1 MKRTISD
8 LLDNWTPED
17 IQLVDSSP
25 LSSRR
30 IKEKTMKRLG
40 IKKRSN
46 VRWIGRIAAV
56 AAAIMV
62 MTMTACAVNGIIT
75 GEWFG
80 GYFGTS
86 LSDNQKEFVE
96 NNGRTFTETLSSNGA
111 TITPISAISVEDIYY
126 LHLRIAAPEG
136 IVLED
141 LEEGY
146 NYDLVPGVFY
156 KRYLLDEFQRR
167 LYVTTYWG
175 TSLHEVSCSHTVK
188 TLPDDDPTD
197 NVKEF
202 VLILYNHDQ
211 NSRLNGP
218 GKKMLHIPGLYV
230 HKKLEQKYCEE
241 KLSGGFCLDMTN
253 YVEDAGNQKLEIDVK
268 DLTFYNEQYDFTT
281 TVEKLVITPL
291 AVSRTFSAT
300 ESNHWDIAP
309 TGGSVRLVMKDGS
322 SILVGDYSEYNYGK
336 DEGYAVIS
344 EITRIDGWKFGEKNE
359 RWIGF
364 AGDRSY
370 LLPEPIV
377 LEDIDYIVI
386 ANEHTIDVN

>member
-1 MKRTISD
+1 MKRNISELLDDIPMEDLDLTERTPLSARQIKERTMARLGEKKTIS
-8 LLDNWTPED
+8 L
-17 IQLVDSSP
+17 
-25 LSSRR
+25 
-30 IKEKTMKRLG
+30 
-40 IKKRSN
+40 
-46 VRWIGRIAAV
+46 RWISRVAV
-56 AAAIMV
+56 AAAVIMV
-62 MTMTACAVNGIIT
+62 MTMTACAVNNIIT

-80 GYFGTS
+80 GYFGS
-86 LSDNQKEFVE
+86 NLSDRQKEVVE
-96 NNGRTFTETLSSNGA
+96 KNGRTFTETLSDNGA

-126 LHLRIAAPEG
+126 LHLRITAPEG
-136 IVLED
+136 VVLED
-141 LEEGY
+141 LEDGY
-146 NYDLVPGVFY
+146 NYDFEPGIFF
-156 KRYLLDEFQRR
+156 KRYLLDGSQRR
-167 LYVTTYWG
+167 LHVTTYWG

-188 TLPDDDPTD
+188 TLPDDNPTD

-202 VLILYNHDQ
+202 VLILYNNDE

-218 GKKMLHIPGLYV
+218 GKKMLYIPGLYV
-230 HKKLEQKYCEE
+230 HKKLEQKYCKE
-241 KLSGGFCLDMTN
+241 KLSGSFCLDMTN
-253 YVEDAGNQKLEIDVK
+253 YVEDAENQKLEIDVK

-322 SILVGDYSEYNYGK
+322 SILVSDYSKYNYGK

-364 AGDRSY
+364 AGDRTF

>member
-1 MKRTISD
+1 MKRNISE
-8 LLDNWTPED
+8 LLDVLPMED
-17 IQLVDSSP
+17 VELINRSP
-25 LSSRR
+25 LSARR
-30 IKEKTMKRLG
+30 IREKTMNRVG
-40 IKKRSN
+40 VKKSPG
-46 VRWIGRIAAV
+46 VRWLGRVAAV
-56 AAAIMV
+56 AAIVMV
-62 MTMTACAVNGIIT
+62 LTLTAFAADSIIS

-80 GYFGTS
+80 GYFGS
-86 LSDNQKEFVE
+86 ELSDSQKEFVE
-96 NNGRTFTETLSSNGA
+96 NNGKTFVESLSSNGA

-126 LHLRIAAPEG
+126 LHLRITAPEG
-136 IVLED
+136 VVLED
-141 LEEGY
+141 LEDGY
-146 NYDLVPGVFY
+146 YYDFEPGIFY
-156 KRYLLDEFQRR
+156 NAPLLSGAQRR
-167 LYVTTYWG
+167 VNITTYWG
-175 TSLHEVSCSHTVK
+175 TTLHEVYCSHSVK
-188 TLPDDDPTD
+188 TLPDEDPTD

-202 VLILYNHDQ
+202 VLILYNKDQ

-218 GKKMLHIPGLYV
+218 GKKMLWIPGLYV
-230 HKKLEQKYCEE
+230 HKKHEQKYCE
-241 KLSGGFCLDMTN
+241 KKVSGYFRLDMTN
-253 YVEDAGNQKLEIDVK
+253 YVENAGNQKLEIDLN
-268 DLTFYNEQYDFTT
+268 DLTFYNEEYDFTT

-291 AVSRTFSAT
+291 ALTRRFSAT

-364 AGDRSY
+364 DDEISY